1 MSQHYLNE
9 MTGHGPF
16 HIREDAN
23 RPNILFISTDMVP
36 PEFYYPNAM
45 DMHTPNLDT
54 LCNNHIFFSSAC
66 ATSPLCSP
74 SRAAYLSGRHSY
86 ITTNSERAHDGHEIH
101 VRQSDI
107 LFTEYLK
114 ALGYHMRHVG
124 KSHVGAHKFTDI
136 FTEND
141 SPWDRW
147 SPPWYDEDA
156 YIAFL
161 KNKGFNGITFKK
173 SIQGRDLTGNEG
185 GNFYGGWLDEQNGKA
200 FPKDATYPAYLV
212 ERAIQALTVR
222 PNTDQPLYLQLDFFA
237 PHQPF
242 AIPSGMEEREKEIRA
257 TLSLPNSYREWQ
269 ENDYHSPWTEPR
281 VYSIYRKNWGLHDPE
296 TVLDYRV
303 ANQLQFELIDEMIGN
318 LFDHLKTSGLYKD
331 TWIFLIAD
339 HGEMNGEYALIDK
352 GAYLNPRVIRTPIFI
367 KPPRN
372 HDLGDIAQTAHTP
385 VSLLDIAPTILNIVG
400 VKINARLDG
409 VTLFDTLKDIPRPN
423 DKPILFEVWSHVI
436 PNPCIGM
443 IFTASNNKN
452 YMFTFNA
459 SDEIDELYIFDNN
472 LHRQNLWDTHQTI
485 RNEAIATL
493 HAHLSQD
500 QRWKSY
506 KGFLEL
512 TYPDV
517 LIEASGDRQLFF

>member
-1 MSQHYLNE
+1 MPQSYLNE
-9 MTGHGPF
+9 MTGQGPF
-16 HIREDAN
+16 QFNEGAE
-23 RPNILFISTDMVP
+23 RPNIIFISTDMVP
-36 PEFYYPNAM
+36 PEFYYPGAM
-45 DMHTPNLDT
+45 EIHTPNLDT
-54 LCNNHIFFSSAC
+54 LRNNHIFFSSAC

-101 VRQSDI
+101 VRPSDI
-107 LFTEYLK
+107 LFPEYLK
-114 ALGYHMRHVG
+114 AVGYHMRHVG

-173 SIQGRDLTGNEG
+173 PIQGRDLIGNEG

-200 FPKDATYPAYLV
+200 FPKNATYPAYLV
-212 ERAIQALTVR
+212 DRTINTLNVR
-222 PNTDQPLYLQLDFFA
+222 TDTDQPLYLQLDFFA

-242 AIPSGMEEREKEIRA
+242 AIPSGMEEREREIRSV
-257 TLSLPNSYREWQ
+257 LSLPESYCEWQ
-269 ENDYHSPWTEPR
+269 DNDCKSPWIEPR

-303 ANQLQFELIDEMIGN
+303 ANQLQFELIDEMIGR
-318 LFDHLKTSGLYKD
+318 LFDHLKAEGLYD
-331 TWIFLIAD
+331 NTWIFLIAD

-367 KPPRN
+367 KPPKE
-372 HDLGDIAQTAHTP
+372 HTLGTHTQTIHQP
-385 VSLLDIAPTILNIVG
+385 VSLLDLAPTILNITG
-400 VKINARLDG
+400 IETDARLDG
-409 VTLFDTLKDIPRPN
+409 TDLIETLQGTPRPK

-443 IFTASNNKN
+443 TFTASDDKN
-452 YMFTFNA
+452 YIYTFNNPSNGECNEVDPA
-459 SDEIDELYIFDNN
+459 RGTRRMEQGIRSLSDIVKLRESC
-472 LHRQNLWDTHQTI
+472 R
-485 RNEAIATL
+485 
-493 HAHLSQD
+493 
-500 QRWKSY
+500 
-506 KGFLEL
+506 
-512 TYPDV
+512 
-517 LIEASGDRQLFF
+517 